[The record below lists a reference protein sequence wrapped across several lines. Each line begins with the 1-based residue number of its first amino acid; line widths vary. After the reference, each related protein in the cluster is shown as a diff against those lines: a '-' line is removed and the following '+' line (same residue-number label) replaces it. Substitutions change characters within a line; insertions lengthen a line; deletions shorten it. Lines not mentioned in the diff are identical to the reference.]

1 MFGKKKSSGKS
12 MTKEELAGEIYD
24 LNKANGKKNPFSR
37 NKAINIMVNG
47 SGTAKGYTKAEL
59 AELRDDL
66 LKKQAQSAKV
76 PKEPKKADKPAGA
89 TLSPKVARADELRR
103 AALKAGDKAMRITK
117 KSNEEFQN
125 AKTPE
130 EKAAVRKKYAEKRK
144 QAKFDSGKAFREYD
158 DYLQKEFGIDNAY
171 METNEAYTS
180 TERGFINW
188 LQAKF
193 SKRNKGAKK

>member
-37 NKAINIMVNG
+37 NKAINNMVNG

-76 PKEPKKADKPAGA
+76 PKEPKKTDKPAGA
-89 TLSPKVARADELRR
+89 MLSPKVARADELRR
-103 AALKAGDKAMRITK
+103 AALKAGDKATRITK

-125 AKTPE
+125 AKTSE

-144 QAKFDSGKAFREYD
+144 QAKFEAGKAFREYD

-180 TERGFINW
+180 TEKGFINW